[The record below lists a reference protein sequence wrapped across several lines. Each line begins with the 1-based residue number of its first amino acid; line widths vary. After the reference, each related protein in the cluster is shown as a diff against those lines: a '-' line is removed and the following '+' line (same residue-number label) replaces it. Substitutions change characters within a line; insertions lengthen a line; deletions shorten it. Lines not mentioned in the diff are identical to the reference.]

1 MPYNTLKLDC
11 ATEIAALTLN
21 RPERHNA
28 LSPAMID
35 ELMAALQEAESS
47 AARVLI
53 VTGAGKSFCS
63 GMDLEALRALTTQS
77 HQQSLEDARHTAKF
91 FRRLYAFPK
100 PVIAAVNG
108 AALAGGCALATMADF
123 TLAVPEAQ
131 FGYTEV
137 RVGFM
142 PALVSAFLVRQI
154 GEKRACDLL
163 LSGRVISAEEAL
175 RMDLVTELVSREKLL
190 PRATEWAGQ
199 LLRNSPASLQFTKR
213 LLRRFSEAEL
223 DRETDLAI
231 QASAS
236 IRSTEDFR
244 EGLTA
249 FLEKRKPVWRGR

>member
-11 ATEIAALTLN
+11 STEIAKLTLN

-28 LSPAMID
+28 LSPAMMD
-35 ELMAALQEAESS
+35 ELMAALQEVESS

-53 VTGAGKSFCS
+53 LTGAGKSFCS
-63 GMDLEALRALTTQS
+63 GADLEALRALPSQS
-77 HQQSLEDARHTAKF
+77 PQQSLEDARHTSKF

-100 PVIAAVNG
+100 PLIAAVNG
-108 AALAGGCALATMADF
+108 AAVAGGCALATMADF

-163 LSGRVISAEEAL
+163 LSGRVIGAEEAL
-175 RMDLVTELVSREKLL
+175 RMGLVTELVSRVKLL
-190 PRATEWAGQ
+190 PRAAERAGQ
-199 LLRNSPASLQFTKR
+199 LLRSSPVSLQSTKR
-213 LLRRFSEAEL
+213 LLRQFSEAEL
-223 DRETDLAI
+223 DRETNLAV

-236 IRSTEDFR
+236 IRSTADFR